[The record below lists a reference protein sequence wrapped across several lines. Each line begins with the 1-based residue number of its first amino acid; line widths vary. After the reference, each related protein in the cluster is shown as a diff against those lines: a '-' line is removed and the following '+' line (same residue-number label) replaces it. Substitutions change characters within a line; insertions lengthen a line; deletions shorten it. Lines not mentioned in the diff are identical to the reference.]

1 MHTYLRHRCAPA
13 GFGPLAFV
21 ALLAGC
27 GQPVR
32 EDRSI
37 NWSNEGG
44 SIGFQPGCASGRRSL
59 LACHDGLYRA
69 LGQEKEQ
76 RATAARLKNRSPDTV
91 VLPVDGELGKAI
103 ITLHT
108 QMQNLLRQR

>member
-1 MHTYLRHRCAPA
+1 MHTYLRYRCAPA
-13 GFGPLAFV
+13 GYGLLASV
-21 ALLAGC
+21 MLLAGC

-59 LACHDGLYRA
+59 LACHDGLYRV

-76 RATAARLKNRSPDTV
+76 RAAAARLKYRPAGSVD
-91 VLPVDGELGKAI
+91 LPAEGEMGKAI
-103 ITLHT
+103 VTLHK
-108 QMQNLLRQR
+108 QMQDLLQRR